1 MGPFRSASEA
11 LAAGTPDLGGIQ
23 RASQRGSRQHEAYMA
38 AIQARQQQAMSPVGG
53 GGDLGPAPAGGD
65 LQGYARQRLAQ
76 MGLQDPGEFDAL
88 YRLWQKESGWNP
100 NAVNRSSGAWGIAQT
115 LPSAHPN
122 VRRNNDGRAQIDW
135 GLNYI
140 LGRYGRPSQAW
151 AHSQRK
157 NWY

>member
-1 MGPFRSASEA
+1 MGTFRSAQEA
-11 LAAGTPDLGGIQ
+11 MLAGTPDLGGIR
-23 RASQRGSRQHEAYMA
+23 RAQDSGSRQHDLFLA
-38 AIQARQQQAMSPVGG
+38 ALQNRQRQASPAPSAMPPVG
-53 GGDLGPAPAGGD
+53 AGGD
-65 LQGYARQRLAQ
+65 LQGYARQQLARY
-76 MGLQDPGEFDAL
+76 GFDDPREWDAL

-122 VRRNNDGRAQIDW
+122 VRRNSDGRAQIDW